1 MSLATTHGYSSDIA
15 CRLREWRLQLV
26 VRSGSE
32 LAEEIKRFGR
42 ERLPAYAYPLLVGSP
57 ASCRRP

>member
-1 MSLATTHGYSSDIA
+1 MA
-15 CRLREWRLQLV
+15 

-32 LAEEIKRFGR
+32 LAEEIKPVGR
-42 ERLPAYAYPLLVGSP
+42 EQLPAYAYPLLVGSP